1 MISARVQF
9 LGAFAATV
17 AGIVGL
23 AWYGFHSLDQVA
35 DGATAVRRE
44 FNLLRTTALME
55 DALRDLAAGAP
66 EEGADELVHR
76 LDRLHT
82 ELRDAKTSG
91 EVDDGIRVFDRA
103 FAAAKSSPSADSW
116 FVAGQAIGAVEQT
129 LIRTSRWTDT
139 EEHAGGRA
147 RRLLLIGGVVVAVF
161 GGASA
166 VVYLRMRREQRV
178 ALERLRRSDR
188 LAALGTMAASVAH
201 EINNPLATIS
211 GCATAVRDRLRR
223 ETVGGDSVE
232 YLDMIMDE
240 SRRCS
245 GIVRSLRELAREG
258 PPAVAPADLAQLAR
272 DVVHLV
278 GLDRKAKHVAFS
290 VEGEPSLEAVC
301 DTDKLKQLLLNLLI
315 NARDA
320 SEPGGPVVVRV
331 ERADEGRAR
340 LVVADE
346 GHGIERRDLA
356 RVFEPF
362 HTDKT
367 QGLGIG
373 LFLCQR
379 IAEQHG
385 GTIRAESAGRG
396 KGSRFVVE
404 FPSRIAP
411 APAAA
416 ATAPR
421 TASSPR

>member
-44 FNLLRTTALME
+44 FSLLRTTAFME

-66 EEGADELVHR
+66 GEDADELVGR
-76 LDRLHT
+76 LDVLYA
-82 ELRDAKTSG
+82 ELRDAKTSR
-91 EVDDGIRVFDRA
+91 EVGDGIRGFEQA
-103 FAAAKSSPSADSW
+103 FAAAKARPGPESW
-116 FVAGQAIGAVEQT
+116 FEAGQAIGAVEQT

-147 RRLLLIGGVVVAVF
+147 RRLLLIGGIVVAVF

-166 VVYLRMRREQRV
+166 VVYLRMRREQRG
-178 ALERLRRSDR
+178 ALDHLRRSDR
-188 LAALGTMAASVAH
+188 LAALGTVAASVAH

-223 ETVGGDSVE
+223 EPVGGDSVE
-232 YLDMIMDE
+232 YLDMIVDE

-245 GIVRSLRELAREG
+245 GIVKSLRELAREG

-278 GLDRKAKHVAFS
+278 GLDRKAKPVAFS
-290 VEGEPSLEAVC
+290 VTGEPVLEAVC
-301 DTDKLKQLLLNLLI
+301 DTDKLKQLLLNLLL

-320 SEPGGPVVVRV
+320 SQPDGPVEVRV
-331 ERADEGRAR
+331 ERAGEGRVR

-346 GHGIERRDLA
+346 GRGIERRDLE

-373 LFLCQR
+373 LFLCER

-385 GTIRAESAGRG
+385 GTIRAESGGRG
-396 KGSRFVVE
+396 KGARFVVE
-404 FPSRIAP
+404 FPTRI
-411 APAAA
+411 
-416 ATAPR
+416 
-421 TASSPR
+421 TASPDEAAQRTTASPR